1 MTKANAI
8 QEMVR
13 RIVAKAHPERIILF
27 GSAARGRTASRS
39 DIDLLIIKSNVHRR
53 RLAMDLYEELAD
65 MGLPVDLVVVTP
77 QDVERYGRSPALV
90 LEPALREGKVI
101 YAA

>member
-27 GSAARGRTASRS
+27 GSAARGGASSRS